1 MAWRVTVSNGF
12 NMTFTAVKEVATDAV
27 TGVQMMA
34 QRGSEKWTSRLLSP
48 GEFAELML
56 ASHIFPPAMARE
68 LYLRVRAQG
77 QITEENVILTDEN
90 IRFLELNRAA

>member
-1 MAWRVTVSNGF
+1 MPFGGPMIVSNGF
-12 NMTFTAVKEVATDAV
+12 NMTFTALREAATDAV

-56 ASHIFPPAMARE
+56 AIESFRP
-68 LYLRVRAQG
+68 LW
-77 QITEENVILTDEN
+77 QINYMFASAHKDKSQKRT
-90 IRFLELNRAA
+90 